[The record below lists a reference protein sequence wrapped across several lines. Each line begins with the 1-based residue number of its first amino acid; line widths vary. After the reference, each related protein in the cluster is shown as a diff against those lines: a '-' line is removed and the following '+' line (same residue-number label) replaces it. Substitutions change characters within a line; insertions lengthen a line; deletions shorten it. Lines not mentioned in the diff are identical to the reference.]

1 MKTKKITGVAT
12 AALLASVAVPVTN
25 NLANI
30 QTSYTA
36 KAVTGQQQAFLNT
49 AIPNAE
55 AASARYG
62 TYTSVMLAQSI
73 LESGWGASLL
83 ATQANNLFGMKG
95 SYNGQTYY
103 TNTSEWASGTGYY
116 NINAGFRKYPSWA
129 ASFEDNG
136 YKLRTGTTDNPSRYR
151 MAWIENAANYQVATQ
166 GLKDGGYAT
175 SPTYPQ
181 SLNRVISS
189 YGLNQYDPSVD
200 TTTKTMRV
208 LSNGTVYSGPADSS
222 VVSATGNITAG
233 QVVTV
238 DKTVT
243 YKNGLSYMHISNGWI
258 NGSLLTGSSTQA
270 TTTEKAGTTTDAG
283 NAAIKVVYTSA
294 IAEWKNPGSGVV
306 GYLQKGTTQTVVGKI
321 QVNGAWWYK
330 LSSGNWVPGEYV
342 YVTGA
347 SRIPTIDNNVVN
359 QNTKVKIKYIS
370 GYSIAVWSNPAIGT
384 TGQYLKD
391 GTEVQTIGYTTA
403 NGKKWYKL
411 ANNTWIPAEY
421 TEVVSSS
428 TVVTNITNESNTVAI
443 NYPHYSIAV
452 WSEPGRNSTGKYLS
466 DGTKVQTVGYTTVN
480 GKKWYKLADNTWIP
494 AEYTEVVSSSTVV

>member
-294 IAEWKNPGSGVV
+294 IAEWK
-306 GYLQKGTTQTVVGKI
+306 I
-321 QVNGAWWYK
+321 QV
-330 LSSGNWVPGEYV
+330 VE
-342 YVTGA
+342 
-347 SRIPTIDNNVVN
+347 
-359 QNTKVKIKYIS
+359 
-370 GYSIAVWSNPAIGT
+370 
-384 TGQYLKD
+384 
-391 GTEVQTIGYTTA
+391 
-403 NGKKWYKL
+403 
-411 ANNTWIPAEY
+411 
-421 TEVVSSS
+421 
-428 TVVTNITNESNTVAI
+428 
-443 NYPHYSIAV
+443 
-452 WSEPGRNSTGKYLS
+452 
-466 DGTKVQTVGYTTVN
+466 
-480 GKKWYKLADNTWIP
+480 
-494 AEYTEVVSSSTVV
+494 